1 MLMQRLRCLPS
12 HHLLQMYR
20 LRPQLPPLLLRYHL
34 QLPLLLLHYQLQLR
48 LLLPK
53 PQYSVV

>member
-1 MLMQRLRCLPS
+1 MQRLRCLPS

-20 LRPQLPPLLLRYHL
+20 LRLQLPPLLLRYHL